1 MGDTLPHDRVMEML
15 GALCADTA
23 AARAAAAA
31 LSECCMQVRVIRSG
45 AELTI
50 SCFDLLVGDVLLVES
65 GDILPADGL
74 LYAGGPIK

>member
-1 MGDTLPHDRVMEML
+1 ML

-23 AARAAAAA
+23 AAAAA
-31 LSECCMQVRVIRSG
+31 LSQCCMQVRVIRSG

-74 LYAGGPIK
+74 LYSGGPIK